1 MGISARWLKS
11 LVGLRKVG
19 RQQQQRRKDDADVG
33 RMIQHSQDDN
43 SIAAQE
49 IPEVSYGN
57 DPPEDDSN
65 VPSCFEPARS
75 SAHMPFC
82 QTEEA
87 QKEIWAATI
96 IQTAFRAFLA
106 RRARR
111 ALKGLVRLQALV
123 RGHIVRKRAATTLR
137 CMQALVRVQAR
148 VRARRVRMA
157 LENQTDRQNTSPEHT
172 IEARVREIED
182 GWCDSIGSVGDIQ
195 AKLLKRQEAAAKRE
209 RAMAYALAHQVQKL
223 ANT

>member
-1 MGISARWLKS
+1 MAKPCLLIYTWRTYFCATS
-11 LVGLRKVG
+11 LRLRIYIVLLTSCQLEKLQKTDV
-19 RQQQQRRKDDADVG
+19 ADQFHFQ
-33 RMIQHSQDDN
+33 IQHSQDDN

-96 IQTAFRAFLA
+96 IQTAFRAFL
-106 RRARR
+106 
-111 ALKGLVRLQALV
+111 VCIHV
-123 RGHIVRKRAATTLR
+123 MWIPF
-137 CMQALVRVQAR
+137 
-148 VRARRVRMA
+148 
-157 LENQTDRQNTSPEHT
+157 S
-172 IEARVREIED
+172 
-182 GWCDSIGSVGDIQ
+182 DSILSSNIPTNPNTHSYAHSLFFNV
-195 AKLLKRQEAAAKRE
+195 EASQCLCLRGGL
-209 RAMAYALAHQVQKL
+209 ALRSQHPHVHQGGCGAVVL
-223 ANT
+223 S